1 MCINQLIILQA
12 ILSRFQKCQSTKLK
26 REEHMNGVIMLREKI
41 IHVTMKLKVY
51 KVECQGEYSS
61 LCVTEHQI

>member
-12 ILSRFQKCQSTKLK
+12 ILSHFQKCQTTKLK

-41 IHVTMKLKVY
+41 IHVTMKLKV
-51 KVECQGEYSS
+51 
-61 LCVTEHQI
+61 